1 MVSVYCLTI
10 IAIQDLCVLPNG
22 VLLSCSYD
30 NLIIA
35 WNYLLTDDERRLG
48 TIKRR
53 EELRCMDYIDWS
65 MPFEQRAFMG
75 Q

>member
-1 MVSVYCLTI
+1 MKGHQDCKLRDILT
-10 IAIQDLCVLPNG
+10 AVDIQDLLILPNG

-35 WNYLLTDDERRLG
+35 WNYLKPDEERRIG

-53 EELRCMDYIDWS
+53 EELKCMDYIDW
-65 MPFEQRAFMG
+65 
-75 Q
+75 